1 MKSPPKKM
9 DSASRRIS
17 RVSLT
22 VSRACAPAR
31 RHSRLT
37 RSTRSSTNTQGRLS
51 SVERTMAAL
60 NVTANMVVAV
70 KAQRVAGVRRVA
82 AKHAVARVGG
92 LKAPVSVSM
101 RKGTCERTRA
111 AASFLSF
118 APRGI
123 ELSARAAPEASL
135 GGRIRRARA
144 SPENLKWLGL
154 PSRIPQSLTSSVPVL
169 LPPRAQAA
177 DRAWVF
183 SRPASTSRSSSPP
196 SRTKRWSGPPRWCVP
211 GAFVARLS
219 EIAREPKP
227 SNLKKCG

>member
-1 MKSPPKKM
+1 
-9 DSASRRIS
+9 
-17 RVSLT
+17 
-22 VSRACAPAR
+22 
-31 RHSRLT
+31 
-37 RSTRSSTNTQGRLS
+37 
-51 SVERTMAAL
+51 MAAL

-70 KAQRVAGVRRVA
+70 KAQRVGGVRRVA

-135 GGRIRRARA
+135 GGRRRARA
-144 SPENLKWLGL
+144 SRKPQKAGASIAH
-154 PSRIPQSLTSSVPVL
+154 PAISDVIRTRTSPPTSAGGRQSLGVF
-169 LPPRAQAA
+169 AA
-177 DRAWVF
+177 GLDFAELESAVEDEEME
-183 SRPASTSRSSSPP
+183 
-196 SRTKRWSGPPRWCVP
+196 WSPRWCVP

>member
-1 MKSPPKKM
+1 
-9 DSASRRIS
+9 
-17 RVSLT
+17 
-22 VSRACAPAR
+22 
-31 RHSRLT
+31 
-37 RSTRSSTNTQGRLS
+37 
-51 SVERTMAAL
+51 MAAL

-118 APRGI
+118 TPRGV

-144 SPENLKWLGL
+144 SRENLKG
-154 PSRIPQSLTSSVPVL
+154 
-169 LPPRAQAA
+169 
-177 DRAWVF
+177 
-183 SRPASTSRSSSPP
+183 
-196 SRTKRWSGPPRWCVP
+196 
-211 GAFVARLS
+211 
-219 EIAREPKP
+219 
-227 SNLKKCG
+227 